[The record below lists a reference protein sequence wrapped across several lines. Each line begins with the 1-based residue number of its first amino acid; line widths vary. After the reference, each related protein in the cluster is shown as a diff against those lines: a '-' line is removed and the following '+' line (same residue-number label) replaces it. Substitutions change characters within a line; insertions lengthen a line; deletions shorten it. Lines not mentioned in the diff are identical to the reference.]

1 MPSTDLEYR
10 FLGRRLIKPFSLA
23 VSLSMLVLVWM
34 MVGNLAVG
42 TVLDGWQGDLAGGA
56 AGVASFLLIV
66 GWWVQSVRML
76 EHGLLVSTGVWTA
89 VAGYLAIELGVVN
102 PNVMLASCWL
112 VGAGGSWLLERGS
125 EK

>member
-1 MPSTDLEYR
+1 MPSTDLKYR

-42 TVLDGWQGDLAGGA
+42 TVLDYWQGDLAGGA

-66 GWWVQSVRML
+66 GWWVQSVKML
-76 EHGLLVSTGVWTA
+76 EHGLLVATGVWAA
-89 VAGYLAIELGVVN
+89 VLGALAIELGVVN
-102 PNVMLASCWL
+102 PNVMLSFCWL
-112 VGAGGSWLLERGS
+112 VAAGGSWLLERGS